1 MPQPH
6 TPHTAPIEIVHLA
19 YAFFPADVRV
29 RREALAVSETGR
41 RVAVIALRGPGAR
54 SVERYGALTV
64 VRVPGRKS
72 RGGFLSYLLEYL
84 AFVARCRRL
93 LARHPRLRQ
102 VRLVHVHTLPDFLVW
117 AATPARRRGAKL
129 VFDMHEIAP
138 EFVQSKVHGLAA
150 GLGMAVARRIERQA
164 RTRADLTIVV
174 NRPINSLLDARPL
187 ARPER
192 RILVHNSAD
201 PQEFGPLRPPAW
213 RSHASGPLRLMYHGT
228 LSRLYGLDVA
238 IAGVARARGVG
249 LDVRLTIVGDGPERP
264 ELERLIADLAAGATI
279 TLEARVPPGALAARL
294 LGADAGLVPTRLDA
308 MTRYSLSNK
317 LLEYVHLGIPVLAAR
332 LPSYEAYLAETC
344 AWFFDPGDPEALTRA
359 IGIFARATPGER
371 TARAAAAQRAVAG
384 IAWPIE
390 RARLLAAYGELL
402 GAVARRSEMM
412 PALRSAARPSP

>member
-6 TPHTAPIEIVHLA
+6 TPRTAPIEIVHLA
-19 YAFFPADVRV
+19 YALFPADVRV
-29 RREALAVSETGR
+29 RREAVAVSETGH
-41 RVAVIALRGPGAR
+41 RVAVIALRAPGTR
-54 SVERYGALTV
+54 PVERYGELTV
-64 VRVPGRKS
+64 LRVPGRKS

-84 AFVARCRRL
+84 AFVGQCRRL

-102 VRLVHVHTLPDFLVW
+102 VKLVHVHTLPDFLVW

-138 EFVQSKVHGLAA
+138 EFIQAKFRGLVAR
-150 GLGMAVARRIERQA
+150 LGTAVARALERQA

-174 NRPINSLLDARPL
+174 NQPIDALLAARPL
-187 ARPER
+187 ARAER

-201 PQEFGPLRPPAW
+201 PQEFGPLRPPAP
-213 RSHASGPLRLMYHGT
+213 RPPDAGPLHLVYHGT

-238 IAGVARARGVG
+238 IMGVVRARGAG
-249 LDVRLTIVGDGPERP
+249 LDVRLTILGDGPERRA
-264 ELERLIADLAAGATI
+264 LERLVSDLGAGAAI
-279 TLEARVPPGALAARL
+279 TLAARVPPGALVAPL
-294 LGADAGLVPTRLDA
+294 LRADAGVVPTRLDA

-332 LPSYEAYLAETC
+332 LPSYATYLAEPC
-344 AWFFDPGDPEALTRA
+344 AWFFDPDDPDDLARA
-359 IGIFARATPGER
+359 IRGFARATQAER
-371 TARAAAAQRAVAG
+371 AARAAAAQRAVAG

-402 GAVARRSEMM
+402 GAAPRRSVMM
-412 PALRSAARPSP
+412 PTMRSAARPSP